1 MRQRSTMF
9 RGNRMSFHP
18 VATLGQVRMPA
29 GVGQTYQD
37 QVVENARYR
46 LVAAQGQY
54 DAARRAYE
62 DNPSDQNFA
71 ALQVASAAVSSAQ
84 GQIAG
89 TRDASTVFVQVRNAS
104 GQPLAGVRIAAF
116 SESGRDLVVPGTPK
130 TTGPGGR
137 LELLLDSHA
146 VEGASRII
154 IRPADAGDWTPAQQ
168 ELDVSDFANSEVS
181 FTQGAGASGAEGQ
194 PPSYSP
200 FVLIGGLA
208 VAAAI
213 IYFATLD

>member
-9 RGNRMSFHP
+9 RGDRVSFHP
-18 VATLGQVRMPA
+18 VSTMGQVRMSP

-46 LVAAQGQY
+46 LVAAQSQY
-54 DAARRAYE
+54 DAATAAYTA
-62 DNPSDQNFA
+62 NPTDQTFQ
-71 ALQVASAAVSSAQ
+71 ALQAAAAAVSSAQ
-84 GQIAG
+84 GQISGTKDATTIFVQ
-89 TRDASTVFVQVRNAS
+89 TRDAS
-104 GQPLAGVRIAAF
+104 GQALANVRIAAF
-116 SESGRDLVVPGTPK
+116 SESGQDLVVPGTPK

-146 VEGASRII
+146 VEGATKVIV
-154 IRPADAGDWTPAQQ
+154 RPGDGAGWTPAQQ
-168 ELDVSDFANSEVS
+168 ELDVSDFANAEVT
-181 FTQGAGASGAEGQ
+181 FTQGTVAAGAAGAKPG
-194 PPSYSP
+194 YSP

-208 VAAAI
+208 VAAAV